1 VAVYASDNPSQLL
14 VSHFMIAGIASLV
27 FIPLLAIGFAHLVW
41 AFGSTWP
48 VRSEDL
54 LVRTVIGRPGRTRM
68 PRLLSALIA
77 VGVLAAGVIALS
89 LADPAVGPVILT
101 LGGALAVLF
110 LVRGVAGYT
119 SAWRQRTP
127 VEPFRSMDR
136 KVYSPLCL
144 ALGAGFVF
152 LVLWRFA

>member
-1 VAVYASDNPSQLL
+1 MSRI
-14 VSHFMIAGIASLV
+14 MIAGIASLV
-27 FIPLLAIGFAHLVW
+27 FIPLLAASFAHLVW
-41 AFGSTWP
+41 AFGGTWP
-48 VRSEDL
+48 VRNEEL

-68 PRLLSALIA
+68 PRLPA
-77 VGVLAAGVIALS
+77 VLVAVSVLAAGVIALS

-101 LGGALAVLF
+101 LGGALAALF
-110 LVRGVAGYT
+110 LMRGAAGYT
-119 SAWRQRTP
+119 EAWQRRTP

-144 ALGAGFVF
+144 ALGVGFVF